1 MIKVDI
7 DLDTAENVFC
17 VVLKQQYDGLSADI
31 GGCPMFS
38 MDEEENKVQYEA
50 FKKAFE
56 LVMDYNGV
64 VYERS
69 EAYEK

>member
-7 DLDTAENVFC
+7 DIDTAENIFC

-38 MDEEENKVQYEA
+38 MNEEENKVQFEA

-56 LVMDYNGV
+56 LIADYNGV
-64 VYERS
+64 VLN
-69 EAYEK
+69 EK

>member
-1 MIKVDI
+1 MVKVDI
-7 DLDTAENVFC
+7 DIETAENVFC

-31 GGCPMFS
+31 AGCPMFS
-38 MDEEENKVQYEA
+38 MDEEENRVQFEA

-64 VYERS
+64 VYE
-69 EAYEK
+69 K

>member
-7 DLDTAENVFC
+7 DSETAENIFC

-38 MDEEENKVQYEA
+38 MNEEENKALFEA
-50 FKKAFE
+50 FKASFE

-64 VYERS
+64 VY
-69 EAYEK
+69 

>member
-1 MIKVDI
+1 MVKVDI
-7 DLDTAENVFC
+7 DIETAENIFC

-31 GGCPMFS
+31 GGCPIFS
-38 MDEEENKVQYEA
+38 MNEEENKVQFEA

-64 VYERS
+64 T
-69 EAYEK
+69 YEK

>member
-7 DLDTAENVFC
+7 DIETAENIFG

-31 GGCPMFS
+31 AGCPMFS
-38 MDEEENKVQYEA
+38 MDEEENRVQFEA

-64 VYERS
+64 TYDE
-69 EAYEK
+69 

>member
-7 DLDTAENVFC
+7 DTDTAENIFC
-17 VVLKQQYDGLSADI
+17 VVLKQQYDGLSAYI
-31 GGCPMFS
+31 GSGSAGCPMFS

-50 FKKAFE
+50 LKKAFE

-64 VYERS
+64 KYDE
-69 EAYEK
+69 

>member
-1 MIKVDI
+1 MVKVDI

-64 VYERS
+64 LYKQERS
-69 EAYEK
+69 ER